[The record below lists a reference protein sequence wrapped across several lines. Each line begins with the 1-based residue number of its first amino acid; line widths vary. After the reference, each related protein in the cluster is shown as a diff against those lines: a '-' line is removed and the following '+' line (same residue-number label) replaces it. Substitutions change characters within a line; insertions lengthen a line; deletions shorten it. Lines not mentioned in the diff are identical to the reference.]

1 MIEEHVDPTTETH
14 AQITNLIRTLVTAAA
29 GVAEKRAQRREAE
42 QREAARQSDIARHA
56 FEERMRA
63 EREIAYLIYRN
74 VERDRW
80 WERATPKDIADTVEV
95 AATWANTDPRAQSA
109 INRVKEELHHRYG
122 IDLQDGATPAEV
134 LDQVEAAKQ
143 AAQGGA
149 ASGQQEQAGGPARQP
164 WEQEIVDA
172 AGDELG
178 SKVIASEGWP
188 QLQTRLN
195 RLHASGVDVHA
206 RLRNAVTERELD
218 TAVDKAI
225 TLVWRLKPGA
235 QPSAQT
241 KPAKSSA
248 KRSPLPGKRTK
259 SESDPERVAKRKM
272 AGEHHRGDGP
282 ESAAGR

>member
-1 MIEEHVDPTTETH
+1 VIEEHVDPTTETH
-14 AQITNLIRTLVTAAA
+14 AQISNLIRTLVTAAA

-95 AATWANTDPRAQSA
+95 AGTWATTDPRAQA
-109 INRVKEELHHRYG
+109 ALNRVKEELRHRYG
-122 IDLQDGATPAEV
+122 IDLQDSATPTEV
-134 LDQVEAAKQ
+134 LDQVEAARQ
-143 AAQGGA
+143 AAQGA
-149 ASGQQEQAGGPARQP
+149 ATGQQDHAGGSVRPP
-164 WEQEIVDA
+164 WEQEILDA

-178 SKVIASEGWP
+178 RQVIASEGWP
-188 QLQTRLN
+188 QLQN
-195 RLHASGVDVHA
+195 RLSHLHANGVDVHQ

-225 TLVWRLKPGA
+225 TLVWRLKPG
-235 QPSAQT
+235 PHTPVQT
-241 KPAKSSA
+241 KPATKGSL
-248 KRSPLPGKRTK
+248 PPGKRTK
-259 SESDPERVAKRKM
+259 WESDPERFAKKRM
-272 AGEHHRGDGP
+272 ATEHHRDNGP
-282 ESAAGR
+282 ESAPGR

>member
-1 MIEEHVDPTTETH
+1 VIEEHVDPTTETH
-14 AQITNLIRTLVTAAA
+14 AQISNLIRTLVTAAA

-95 AATWANTDPRAQSA
+95 AGTWANTDPRAQA
-109 INRVKEELHHRYG
+109 ALNRVKEELHHRYG
-122 IDLQDGATPAEV
+122 IDFQHGATPAEV
-134 LDQVEAAKQ
+134 LDQVEAAKR
-143 AAQGGA
+143 AAQGTTT
-149 ASGQQEQAGGPARQP
+149 SQEHANGPARQP
-164 WEQEIVDA
+164 WEQEILDT

-178 SKVIASEGWP
+178 RKVIASEGWP
-188 QLQTRLN
+188 QLQN
-195 RLHASGVDVHA
+195 RLSHLQASGVDVHK

-225 TLVWRLKPGA
+225 TLVWRLKPD
-235 QPSAQT
+235 PHTSVQT
-241 KPAKSSA
+241 KPAKPA
-248 KRSPLPGKRTK
+248 PKRSPPPGKRSK
-259 SESDPERVAKRKM
+259 LESDPERFAKRKM
-272 AGEHHRGDGP
+272 VTDHHRDNGS
-282 ESAAGR
+282 ESAPYS